1 MINCKYE
8 LRRKGLTLI
17 SLLIVILVIGILAT
31 MMILSSTES
40 VNTAK
45 AARIIANLQTMKR
58 AVVAW
63 YADNRD
69 KVVWADGNSK
79 VAGMVQI
86 GNKASP
92 VQEWGEDVIQL
103 GKYISL
109 AGNSDINIH
118 YKKEH
123 DNKTNT
129 DNTNLMEGCYGVCD
143 GGTVKND
150 SGKIVTAYH
159 RSQWYVGYRF
169 KKGEEAIREKIRG
182 MMNTAGVRI
191 GTADAHKDTED
202 NDEKQ
207 NAAVWMRVF

>member
-143 GGTVKND
+143 GGTVR
-150 SGKIVTAYH
+150 SGKNTTAYH

-182 MMNTAGVRI
+182 MMNTAGVSI
-191 GTADAHKDTED
+191 GTADAHIDTED
-202 NDEKQ
+202 NYEKQ

>member
-129 DNTNLMEGCYGVCD
+129 YNTNLMEGCYGVCD

-150 SGKIVTAYH
+150 SGDTTAYH

-169 KKGEEAIREKIRG
+169 KKGEEAIREKVRG

-191 GTADAHKDTED
+191 GTADAHIDTED